1 VPFLENAVAVHR
13 NGIWSNSQPKTRIRI
28 EIGSCVITWGLKKEN
43 TLKDVIPNGSGRLFY
58 TVPEVCKMLQVER
71 KTVYRLI
78 ARGLLK
84 TSSAIRH
91 KRICSRSLEQ
101 FINTTV
107 YGGAQ

>member
-1 VPFLENAVAVHR
+1 M
-13 NGIWSNSQPKTRIRI
+13 
-28 EIGSCVITWGLKKEN
+28 
-43 TLKDVIPNGSGRLFY
+43 KDVIPNGSGRLFY

-91 KRICSRSLEQ
+91 KRIHASSLDQ